1 MDLHLLPWDNQ
12 EVFQSTSQESSSV
25 YEAQTSPIR
34 ERRSPSALD
43 VGCFAQFGQTV
54 DKKRALRGNCSIM
67 SEKLQGLVK
76 GLHHITLVTSNQE
89 LNRRFYTDVL
99 GLRRV
104 KYTVN
109 QDDVFHR
116 HLFYADE
123 KGTTG
128 SAITFFEWP
137 ELPNGLIG
145 LGSPHHLAYSVS
157 NYEAIPKWKAWLNL
171 LKVSVTGPYSRDGRI
186 SLYLRDPD
194 GVNIEITYPNDEIA
208 PDYLKEQDKNLPT
221 VPEISQ
227 DMRLVKFNHAT
238 PISYDAEETALFF
251 DKLLALKNS
260 FTKPN
265 PDQPETVIAGIG
277 NDDQPDFLRYIVSD
291 DAARGF
297 VGKGNVHHIALAVE
311 SDDDQRMIE
320 ARLNDLGIH
329 NSGVIDR
336 FWFHSLYF
344 RDPDGNLL
352 EIATKGP
359 GYTRD
364 EPLDKLGTSL
374 ILPPWEETQRSE
386 IEKALEETDNN
397 NHVTWPPKYPKVVSP
412 PESIKIPKS

>member
-1 MDLHLLPWDNQ
+1 MSVKLH
-12 EVFQSTSQESSSV
+12 
-25 YEAQTSPIR
+25 
-34 ERRSPSALD
+34 
-43 VGCFAQFGQTV
+43 
-54 DKKRALRGNCSIM
+54 
-67 SEKLQGLVK
+67 GLVK

-89 LNRRFYTDVL
+89 LNKRFYTDIL

-109 QDDVFHR
+109 QDDPFHR
-116 HLFYADE
+116 HLFYADA

-157 NYEAIPKWKAWLNL
+157 NYDAIPKWKAWLSRQG
-171 LKVSVTGPYSRDGRI
+171 VSVAGPFSRDGTI

-194 GVNIEITYPNDEIA
+194 GVNIEIAYPNNEITST
-208 PDYLKEQDKNLPT
+208 YLKEQDRDLPT
-221 VPEISQ
+221 VNEITQ

-238 PISYDAEETALFF
+238 PISYDSEETALFF
-251 DKLLALKNS
+251 DKVLGLNNS
-260 FTKPN
+260 FKKPN
-265 PDQPETVIAGIG
+265 LDQAGTTISAIG
-277 NDDQPDFLRYIVSD
+277 NEDQPDFLRYIVSD

-297 VGKGNVHHIALAVE
+297 VGKGNIHHIAMAVE
-311 SDDDQRMIE
+311 SDEDQLKIE
-320 ARLNDLGIH
+320 ARMNDLGIRH
-329 NSGVIDR
+329 SGVIDR
-336 FWFHSLYF
+336 FWFHSIYF

-364 EPLDKLGTSL
+364 EPLEKLGSSL
-374 ILPPWEETQRSE
+374 ILPPWEEAQRAE
-386 IEKALEETDNN
+386 IEHALWETDSKNPI
-397 NHVTWPPKYPKVVSP
+397 TWPPKYPKVLTP
-412 PESIKIPKS
+412 PESIKTSRSSNEV

>member
-1 MDLHLLPWDNQ
+1 MRWDGRI
-12 EVFQSTSQESSSV
+12 V
-25 YEAQTSPIR
+25 
-34 ERRSPSALD
+34 
-43 VGCFAQFGQTV
+43 
-54 DKKRALRGNCSIM
+54 
-67 SEKLQGLVK
+67 SEQLQGLVK

-89 LNRRFYTDVL
+89 LNRRFYTEVL

-109 QDDVFHR
+109 QDDVYHR

-157 NYEAIPKWKAWLNL
+157 KYEAIPKWKAWLGAQG
-171 LKVSVTGPYSRDGRI
+171 VSVNGPYSRDGRI

-194 GVNIEITYPNDEIA
+194 GVNIEITYPNSEIS
-208 PDYLKEQDKNLPT
+208 PDYLKEQDKKLPT
-221 VPEISQ
+221 VSNIST

-238 PISYDAEETALFF
+238 PISYDADETALFF
-251 DKLLALKNS
+251 GKILALKNS

-265 PDQPETVIAGIG
+265 PDQATTAITAIG
-277 NDDQPDFLRYIVSD
+277 NEDQPDFLRYIVSD

-297 VGKGNVHHIALAVE
+297 VGKGNIHHIAMAVE
-311 SDDDQRMIE
+311 SDEDERKIE
-320 ARLNDLGIH
+320 ARLNDLGIR
-329 NSGVIDR
+329 NSGIIDR

-364 EPLDKLGTSL
+364 EPFEKLGTSL
-374 ILPPWEETQRSE
+374 ILPPWEESQRKD
-386 IEKALEETDNN
+386 IEKALKETDSKNP
-397 NHVTWPPKYPKVVSP
+397 VVWPPRYPAVSVP
-412 PESIKIPKS
+412 PESIRLPGSLNEA

>member
-1 MDLHLLPWDNQ
+1 M
-12 EVFQSTSQESSSV
+12 SQQLEG
-25 YEAQTSPIR
+25 I
-34 ERRSPSALD
+34 
-43 VGCFAQFGQTV
+43 
-54 DKKRALRGNCSIM
+54 
-67 SEKLQGLVK
+67 VK

-89 LNRRFYTDVL
+89 TNRKFYTEVL

-116 HLFYADE
+116 HLFYANE

-137 ELPNGLIG
+137 DLPRGLIG

-157 NYEAIPKWKAWLNL
+157 NIDAIPMWRAWLSSR
-171 LKVSVTGPYSRDGRI
+171 KVSVTGPYDRDERI
-186 SLYLRDPD
+186 SLYLCDPD
-194 GVNIEITYPNDEIA
+194 GVNVEITHPNANGEISL
-208 PDYLKEQDKNLPT
+208 DYLKEQEKNLPT
-221 VPEISQ
+221 VTEITQ

-238 PISYDAEETALFF
+238 PVSYDSHQTALFF
-251 DKLLALKNS
+251 DKLLGLKNS

-265 PDQPETVIAGIG
+265 PDQPETAITAIG

-291 DAARGF
+291 EASRGF
-297 VGKGNVHHIALAVE
+297 VGKGNVHHIAMAVE
-311 SDDDQRMIE
+311 SDGEQKRIE
-320 ARLNDLGIH
+320 RRLNDLGID

-374 ILPPWEETQRSE
+374 ILPPWEEAKRGE
-386 IEKALEETDNN
+386 IERVLKETNSKN
-397 NHVTWPPKYPKVVSP
+397 PVSWPPKYPKVMTP
-412 PESIKIPKS
+412 PESISIPKKQAQKEEAPSAA

>member
-1 MDLHLLPWDNQ
+1 M
-12 EVFQSTSQESSSV
+12 SQQQLEG
-25 YEAQTSPIR
+25 I
-34 ERRSPSALD
+34 
-43 VGCFAQFGQTV
+43 
-54 DKKRALRGNCSIM
+54 
-67 SEKLQGLVK
+67 VK

-89 LNRRFYTDVL
+89 VNRRFYTEVL

-109 QDDVFHR
+109 QDDPFHR

-137 ELPNGLIG
+137 ELPKGLIG

-157 NYEAIPKWKAWLNL
+157 NIDALPKWKDWLISKGVSVNGPWERDE
-171 LKVSVTGPYSRDGRI
+171 KVSI
-186 SLYLRDPD
+186 YLRDPD
-194 GVNIEITYPNDEIA
+194 GVNVEITYSNANGEKKISL
-208 PDYLKEQDKNLPT
+208 DYLEEQERSLPT
-221 VPEISQ
+221 INEITH

-238 PISYDAEETALFF
+238 PISYDSHQTALFF
-251 DKLLALKNS
+251 DKLLGLKNS

-265 PDQPETVIAGIG
+265 PDQPETAITSIG
-277 NDDQPDFLRYIVSD
+277 NQDQPDFLRYIVSD
-291 DAARGF
+291 EASRGF
-297 VGKGNVHHIALAVE
+297 VGRGNVHHIAMAVE
-311 SDDDQRMIE
+311 SDEDQQKIQR
-320 ARLNDLGIH
+320 RLNDLGIH

-364 EPLDKLGTSL
+364 EPLEKLGTSL
-374 ILPPWEETQRSE
+374 ILPPWEEAQRGE
-386 IEKALEETDNN
+386 IERVLHETDSKNPAN
-397 NHVTWPPKYPKVVSP
+397 WPPSYQKVTSP
-412 PESIKIPKS
+412 PESISISRKKEIQREA

>member
-1 MDLHLLPWDNQ
+1 
-12 EVFQSTSQESSSV
+12 
-25 YEAQTSPIR
+25 
-34 ERRSPSALD
+34 
-43 VGCFAQFGQTV
+43 
-54 DKKRALRGNCSIM
+54 M

-76 GLHHITLVTSNQE
+76 SLHHITLVTSNQE
-89 LNRRFYTDVL
+89 LNRRFYIDVL

-109 QDDVFHR
+109 QDDVYHR

-145 LGSPHHLAYSVS
+145 LGSPHHLAYSIS
-157 NYEAIPKWKAWLNL
+157 SYDAIPKWKAWLNRQG
-171 LKVSVTGPYSRDGRI
+171 VSVAGPYSRDGRI

-194 GVNIEITYPNDEIA
+194 GVNIEITYPNNEVS
-208 PDYLKEQDKNLPT
+208 PDYLKEQDKNLPS
-221 VPEISQ
+221 VNEITK
-227 DMRLVKFNHAT
+227 DMRLVKFNHAS
-238 PISYDAEETALFF
+238 PISYDSDETALFF
-251 DKLLALKNS
+251 DKLLGLNA

-265 PDQPETVIAGIG
+265 PDQLGTAIASIG

-291 DAARGF
+291 DAAKGF
-297 VGKGNVHHIALAVE
+297 VGRGNIHHIALAVE
-311 SDDDQRMIE
+311 SDEDQRKIE
-320 ARLNDLGIH
+320 TRLNDLGIRH
-329 NSGVIDR
+329 SGVIDR
-336 FWFHSLYF
+336 FWFHSIYF

-364 EPLDKLGTSL
+364 ETFEKLGTSL

-386 IEKALEETDNN
+386 IEKALKEADSKNP
-397 NHVTWPPKYPKVVSP
+397 VTWPPKYPKVLSP
-412 PESIKIPKS
+412 PESIRIPNSSSEA

>member
-1 MDLHLLPWDNQ
+1 
-12 EVFQSTSQESSSV
+12 
-25 YEAQTSPIR
+25 
-34 ERRSPSALD
+34 
-43 VGCFAQFGQTV
+43 
-54 DKKRALRGNCSIM
+54 M

-89 LNRRFYTDVL
+89 VNRRFYTEVL

-104 KYTVN
+104 KYSVN
-109 QDDVFHR
+109 QDDPFHR
-116 HLFYADE
+116 HIFYADE

-157 NYEAIPKWKAWLNL
+157 NYEAIPKWKAWLTRQG
-171 LKVSVTGPYSRDGRI
+171 VSVVGPYPRDGRI

-194 GVNIEITYPNDEIA
+194 GVNIEITFLNNHIS
-208 PDYLKEQDKNLPT
+208 PDYLKEQEKNLPT
-221 VPEISQ
+221 VDEITQ

-238 PISYDAEETALFF
+238 PISYDSDETILFF
-251 DKLLALKNS
+251 KKLLGLKNS

-265 PDQPETVIAGIG
+265 PDQPETAIAAIG

-291 DAARGF
+291 DASRGF
-297 VGKGNVHHIALAVE
+297 VGKGNIHHVAMTVE
-311 SDDDQRMIE
+311 SDEDQRTIE
-320 ARLNDLGIH
+320 ARLNDLGIR

-352 EIATKGP
+352 EIATKNP

-364 EPLDKLGTSL
+364 EPLEKLGTSL
-374 ILPPWEETQRSE
+374 ILPPWEETQRRE
-386 IEKALEETDNN
+386 IEIALKVTDSKNS
-397 NHVTWPPKYPKVVSP
+397 VSWPPKYPKVVSP
-412 PESIKIPKS
+412 PESIKMPNSSSET

>member
-1 MDLHLLPWDNQ
+1 M
-12 EVFQSTSQESSSV
+12 S
-25 YEAQTSPIR
+25 R
-34 ERRSPSALD
+34 ELE
-43 VGCFAQFGQTV
+43 G
-54 DKKRALRGNCSIM
+54 I
-67 SEKLQGLVK
+67 VK

-89 LNRRFYTDVL
+89 LNRKFYTEVL

-109 QDDVFHR
+109 QDDPFHR

-137 ELPNGLIG
+137 QLPRGSIG

-157 NYEAIPKWKAWLNL
+157 NIDAIEKWKAWLNYQGAP
-171 LKVSVTGPYSRDGRI
+171 VTGPLLREGRV

-194 GVNIEITYPNDEIA
+194 GVNVEITHCGAEVQAISTNYLEEI
-208 PDYLKEQDKNLPT
+208 DKKLPT
-221 VPEISQ
+221 INGISE
-227 DMRLVKFNHAT
+227 DMRLVKFNHAS
-238 PISYDAEETALFF
+238 PISYDTHQTALFF
-251 DKLLALKNS
+251 EKLLGLKNP

-265 PDQPETVIAGIG
+265 PDQPETTIAAIG
-277 NDDQPDFLRYIVSD
+277 NADQPDFLRYIVSEE
-291 DAARGF
+291 ASRGF
-297 VGKGNVHHIALAVE
+297 VGRGNVHHIAMAVE
-311 SDDDQRMIE
+311 SDEDQQRIQRRLDDLRVS
-320 ARLNDLGIH
+320 
-329 NSGVIDR
+329 NSGIIDR

-364 EPLDKLGTSL
+364 ESLEKLGTSL
-374 ILPPWEETQRSE
+374 ILPPWEESQRSE
-386 IEKALEETDNN
+386 IERALDVTDRTN
-397 NHVTWPPKYPKVVSP
+397 TLKWPPKYPRVSSH
-412 PESIKIPKS
+412 PEAIYIPSKTNNQEGKKEEAAAAS